1 MTRALLS
8 FVFSYVWAYTIIKTG
23 IYTYWHDFKW
33 HDKHMSSKTMKEQEI
48 ILVNRLKA
56 KALRMKS
63 EKAEER
69 RLSKER
75 KKQDGILGNY

>member
-1 MTRALLS
+1 
-8 FVFSYVWAYTIIKTG
+8 
-23 IYTYWHDFKW
+23 
-33 HDKHMSSKTMKEQEI
+33 MKEQEI

-69 RLSKER
+69 RLAKER